1 MRQIADSDRHGFQRA
16 YAMVCQNPNL
26 LDIVSLSSFFK
37 VLAILLF
44 LDVPQDVLSVYALP
58 FLQSF

>member
-1 MRQIADSDRHGFQRA
+1 VRQIADSDRHSLQRA

-26 LDIVSLSSFFK
+26 QDSLAVFFK

>member
-1 MRQIADSDRHGFQRA
+1 MRGIVPTPTDIDFSA

-26 LDIVSLSSFFK
+26 LNSLAGFFK

-44 LDVPQDVLSVYALP
+44 LDVLQDVLSVYALP